1 MLSGKHIWILDRMGE
16 LLLFSFHRK
25 PLLKFVLLTFFFN
38 NLYQEGSVLDSD
50 VFDMWGDKG
59 TYSKAFSIHFG
70 YYKLMGC

>member
-1 MLSGKHIWILDRMGE
+1 MLSCKHICFIDV
-16 LLLFSFHRK
+16 FC
-25 PLLKFVLLTFFFN
+25 N

-70 YYKLMGC
+70 YYNLMGC